1 MKTENKEVTTSSR
14 LKYYVL
20 PVLAILT
27 GCAQNSGII
36 PMGND
41 TYMVSRQ
48 AATGFS
54 GMGTLKA
61 EAMQEAY
68 NHCTATNSYVEV
80 VRTVDAKPP
89 FILGNFPKTDV
100 FFKCSSNTT
109 MTSKAAPETKKE
121 KSTGSGFIISDAK
134 HIITNEHVVND
145 CENIKIRTNNGVF
158 KANIIATDQTND
170 IAILS
175 APDIE
180 NKRYGKF
187 RVGYDIRVGEDVTTV
202 GFPLGDLL
210 GTNIK
215 VTSGSISSITGL
227 GNDSSRLQI
236 DAAIQPGNSGGPL
249 LDDAGNIIGVV
260 TSKLNDIAIAKLTGS
275 LPQNV
280 NFAIKSPTV
289 LSFLSSHQVN
299 FYISDDKATRTRP
312 EIVEEA
318 EDYTVMVQ
326 CN

>member
-1 MKTENKEVTTSSR
+1 MGKNVVTASSG
-14 LKYYVL
+14 LKYYLL
-20 PVLAILT
+20 PVLAFFT
-27 GCAQNSGII
+27 GCAQNSGVI

-48 AATGFS
+48 AASGFG

-61 EAMQEAY
+61 EAMQEAF
-68 NHCTATNSYVEV
+68 NHCTFEKSYVDV
-80 VRTVDAKPP
+80 VRIVDAQPP

-100 FFKCSSNTT
+100 FFKCLSNTS
-109 MTSKAAPETKKE
+109 MKSKANPETQKKQ
-121 KSTGSGFIISDAK
+121 STGSGFIISNAK

-145 CENIKIRTNNGVF
+145 CENINIRTNYGVF
-158 KANIIATDQTND
+158 DANIIATDQAND

-175 APDIE
+175 APNIK
-180 NKRYGKF
+180 NKSYAKF
-187 RVGYDIRVGEDVTTV
+187 RDGYGVRVGEDVTTV

-210 GTNIK
+210 GTSVK

-227 GNDSSRLQI
+227 GNDSSRFQI

-249 LDDAGNIIGVV
+249 LDNAGNIIGIV
-260 TSKLNDIAIAKLTGS
+260 TSKLNDIAIVKLTGS

-289 LSFLSSHQVN
+289 LSFLSSHKIN
-299 FYISDDKATRTRP
+299 FYISDDRTTKTRP

-318 EDYTVMVQ
+318 EEYTVMVQ